1 MTTDIPD
8 VEPSTDK
15 AVVVGVDGSEH
26 ADAALRYAL
35 AEAARRGTHVVA
47 VVAWG
52 PWDIFGGYSALEDP
66 DVAERRLR
74 EQAEAHVR
82 RVHQAKG
89 VPDVPLE
96 LAFHV
101 GGAAEVLVDLA
112 RPAALLVVGHRG
124 RGRVRSMIGSV
135 GLRCVLRAPCPVT
148 VVPGV
153 DGTEPHPAP
162 S

>member
-1 MTTDIPD
+1 M
-8 VEPSTDK
+8 ESSTEN

-35 AEAARRGTHVVA
+35 AEAARRGTRVVA

-66 DVAERRLR
+66 DVVERRLR
-74 EQAEAHVR
+74 EQADAHIR
-82 RVHQAKG
+82 RVHHTVG

-96 LAFHV
+96 LAFRL
-101 GGAAEVLVDLA
+101 GGAADVLVDLA

-124 RGRVRSMIGSV
+124 HGRVRSMIGSV

-153 DGTEPHPAP
+153 DGTEHHPAP

>member
-1 MTTDIPD
+1 M
-8 VEPSTDK
+8 ESSTEN

-35 AEAARRGTHVVA
+35 AEAARRGTRVVA

-66 DVAERRLR
+66 DVVERRLR
-74 EQAEAHVR
+74 EQADAHIR
-82 RVHQAKG
+82 RVHHTVG

-96 LAFHV
+96 LAFRL
-101 GGAAEVLVDLA
+101 GGAADVLVDLA

-124 RGRVRSMIGSV
+124 QGCVRSMIGSV
-135 GLRCVLRAPCPVT
+135 ALRCVLRAPCPVA

-153 DGTEPHPAP
+153 DGTERHPAA

>member
-1 MTTDIPD
+1 MPD
-8 VEPSTDK
+8 GEPSTED
-15 AVVVGVDGSEH
+15 AVVVGVDGSVH

-35 AEAARRGTHVVA
+35 AEAARRGTRVVP

-66 DVAERRLR
+66 DRVERRLR
-74 EQAEAHVR
+74 EQADAHIR
-82 RVHQAKG
+82 RIHQAMG
-89 VPDVPLE
+89 VPDVPPE
-96 LAFHV
+96 LVFRV
-101 GGAAEVLVDLA
+101 GGAADVLVDLA

-153 DGTEPHPAP
+153 DDTEPHPAP